1 MNNLFIFRYGYME
14 RITIKDYL
22 NVGDPISVFT
32 SNGKTIKGEFV
43 EEDSYYLTIK
53 TVKETDSR
61 DVVMVFKPY
70 VESYSF
76 KKRNKSP
83 KAKKKKENKWTH

>member
-1 MNNLFIFRYGYME
+1 ME

-43 EEDSYYLTIK
+43 EEDAYYLTIK
-53 TVKETDSR
+53 TVK
-61 DVVMVFKPY
+61 
-70 VESYSF
+70 
-76 KKRNKSP
+76 
-83 KAKKKKENKWTH
+83 

>member
-1 MNNLFIFRYGYME
+1 ME

-22 NVGDPISVFT
+22 NVGDSIQVFT
-32 SNGKTIKGEFV
+32 SNGKTISGKFV
-43 EEDSYYLTIK
+43 EEDPLFLTIQ
-53 TVKETDSR
+53 TEIKENSQ

-76 KKRNKSP
+76 KKRNKS
-83 KAKKKKENKWTH
+83 KKSSKKKEIQWTH

>member
-76 KKRNKSP
+76 KKRDKSP
-83 KAKKKKENKWTH
+83 KSKKKKENKWTH

>member
-1 MNNLFIFRYGYME
+1 ME

-53 TVKETDSR
+53 TQKEEKSQ
-61 DVVMVFKPY
+61 DVIMVFKPY
-70 VESYSF
+70 VESYAF
-76 KKRNKSP
+76 KKRDKSL
-83 KAKKKKENKWTH
+83 KKKKLKESIWTH

>member
-1 MNNLFIFRYGYME
+1 MNFFQRLRYSHME

-22 NVGDPISVFT
+22 NVGDSIQVFT
-32 SNGKTIKGEFV
+32 SNGKTISGKFV
-43 EEDSYYLTIK
+43 EEDPLFLTIQ
-53 TVKETDSR
+53 TEIKENSQ

-76 KKRNKSP
+76 KKRNKS
-83 KAKKKKENKWTH
+83 KKSSKKKEIQWTH

>member
-1 MNNLFIFRYGYME
+1 ME

-22 NVGDPISVFT
+22 DVGDSIQVFT
-32 SNGKTIKGEFV
+32 SNGKTISGKFV
-43 EEDSYYLTIK
+43 EEDPLFLTIQ
-53 TVKETDSR
+53 TENKENSE

-76 KKRNKSP
+76 KKLKKVKKS
-83 KAKKKKENKWTH
+83 KKKEEPKWTH

>member
-1 MNNLFIFRYGYME
+1 ME

-22 NVGDPISVFT
+22 NVGDSIQVFT
-32 SNGKTIKGEFV
+32 SNGKIISGKFV
-43 EEDSYYLTIK
+43 EEDPLFLTIQ
-53 TVKETDSR
+53 TEIKENSQ

-76 KKRNKSP
+76 KKRNKS
-83 KAKKKKENKWTH
+83 KKSSKKKEKQWTH

>member
-1 MNNLFIFRYGYME
+1 ME

-22 NVGDPISVFT
+22 NVGDSIQVFT
-32 SNGKTIKGEFV
+32 SNGKTISGKFV
-43 EEDSYYLTIK
+43 EEDPLFLTIQ
-53 TVKETDSR
+53 TEIKENSQ

-76 KKRNKSP
+76 KKRNKS
-83 KAKKKKENKWTH
+83 KKSSKKKEKQWTH

>member
-1 MNNLFIFRYGYME
+1 ME

-53 TVKETDSR
+53 TVKETDSG

-76 KKRNKSP
+76 KKRDKSP